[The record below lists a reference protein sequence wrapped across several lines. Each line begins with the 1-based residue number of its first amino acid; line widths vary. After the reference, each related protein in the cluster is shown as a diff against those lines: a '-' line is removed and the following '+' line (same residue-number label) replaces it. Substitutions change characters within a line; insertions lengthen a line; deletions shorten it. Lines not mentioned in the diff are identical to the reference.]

1 MGIEITLLFGF
12 LVFWLTLLLVSNLF
26 QDHTR
31 LWFISAGITGI
42 TTIIFGLLN
51 LTTPFLAMI
60 IAIGGA
66 DMLLVL
72 VKWISR
78 SLK

>member
-51 LTTPFLAMI
+51 LTTPFLVMI

-72 VKWISR
+72 VRWISG

>member
-26 QDHTR
+26 QDHPR

-72 VKWISR
+72 VKWISG

>member
-12 LVFWLTLLLVSNLF
+12 VVFWLTLLLVSNLF

-31 LWFISAGITGI
+31 LWFVSAGITGI
-42 TTIIFGLLN
+42 TTIIFGLLD
-51 LTTPFLAMI
+51 LTTPFLVMI

-72 VKWISR
+72 VKWISG

>member
-12 LVFWLTLLLVSNLF
+12 VVFWLTLLLVSNLF

-72 VKWISR
+72 VKWISG